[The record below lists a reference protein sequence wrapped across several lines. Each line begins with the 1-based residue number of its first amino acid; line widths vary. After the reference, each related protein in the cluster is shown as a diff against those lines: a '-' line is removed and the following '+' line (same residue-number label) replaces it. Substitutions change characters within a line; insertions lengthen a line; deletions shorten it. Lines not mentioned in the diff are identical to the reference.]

1 VSRAGA
7 LRLLDVLRI
16 RPLFS
21 GWRGAP
27 AVDIDA
33 LADVVVRFSA
43 MAMELGDVLD
53 AVEANPVIA
62 SLHGVVAVDALAIV
76 RTGVGQKIE

>member
-1 VSRAGA
+1 MLA
-7 LRLLDVLRI
+7 
-16 RPLFS
+16 

-33 LADVVVRFSA
+33 LADVIVAFSV
-43 MAMELGDVLD
+43 MAIELGDVVD

-62 SLHGVVAVDALAIV
+62 SPRGVIAVDALVQAS
-76 RTGVGQKIE
+76 RAES